1 MRPYASRPEAFHTP
15 TPPSQF
21 LLAGRFMPD
30 GNTIEIRLART
41 QLNCKGWTEP
51 RINTA
56 YANTPLIDE
65 SS

>member
-30 GNTIEIRLART
+30 GNTIEIRFVPT
-41 QLNCKGWTEP
+41 QLNCKGWAEP
-51 RINTA
+51 GINTV

-65 SS
+65 RS